1 MSMIYVETLVA
12 TNLWWTERRNR
23 GAHHFILRN
32 VPFLF
37 EVIEALYLET
47 KKLPLHSQK
56 GTSKKEIDSD
66 YVITIGLFLPAS
78 DYGILRTILSLTGD
92 IYNLTKPL
100 LNAKEDSL
108 MELRE
113 PIQTLYNH
121 ANIFRSARNF
131 FTHLDEVLTN
141 MDHHGITGS
150 ATTNCGI
157 TYKDKAKGCVHLVW
171 DGINTIH
178 FTWQRNVEQITI
190 EKTNFTPIFDAAR
203 NIYSEIS
210 SHKLYSETKDYR
222 RPESLFVS

>member
-1 MSMIYVETLVA
+1 MIYVDALVA
-12 TNLWWTERRNR
+12 TNLWWMERKNR

-56 GTSKKEIDSD
+56 GISTKEIDSD
-66 YVITIGLFLPAS
+66 YVLTIGIFLPSS

-92 IYNLTKPL
+92 IYNLTRPL

-108 MELRE
+108 MELGE
-113 PIQTLYNH
+113 PVRTLYNC
-121 ANIFRSARNF
+121 ANNFRSARNF

-141 MDHHGITGS
+141 MDQHGITGS

-157 TYKDKAKGCVHLVW
+157 KYKEKGCVHLVW

-178 FTWQRNVEQITI
+178 FTWKKKVEQVSI
-190 EKTNFTPIFDAAR
+190 EKANFAPIFDTAR
-203 NIYSEIS
+203 RIYSEIT
-210 SHKLYSETKDYR
+210 SHELYSEDKVYR
-222 RPESLFVS
+222 RPESLFAS